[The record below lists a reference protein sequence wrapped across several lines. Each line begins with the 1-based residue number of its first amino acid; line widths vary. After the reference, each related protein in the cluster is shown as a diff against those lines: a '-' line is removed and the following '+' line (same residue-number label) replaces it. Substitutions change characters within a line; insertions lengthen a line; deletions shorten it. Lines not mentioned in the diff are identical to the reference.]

1 MRERHSAILK
11 RLVKATPTSM
21 GDHFVEQN
29 IPDSPS
35 DHRPGLVT
43 INSTTG
49 EAVIAQCIYFLL
61 YHVINNYCILHL
73 TIISCH

>member
-1 MRERHSAILK
+1 
-11 RLVKATPTSM
+11 M

-35 DHRPGLVT
+35 DLRPDLVT

-49 EAVIAQCIYFLL
+49 EAVIAQCVLL
-61 YHVINNYCILHL
+61 
-73 TIISCH
+73 CH